1 MNLSP
6 IYSLLLA
13 LILVFANS
21 WEEYLFAAGND
32 NDDSGKNE
40 PEQ

>member
-21 WEEYLFAAGND
+21 WEEYPFAD